1 MSLTAKCLGRS
12 GLVVSLSSPPFFFF
26 FFNASIELLQ
36 IGMGIS
42 VAGG

>member
-12 GLVVSLSSPPFFFF
+12 GLVVSLSSPPFLF

>member
-1 MSLTAKCLGRS
+1 MSLTTKCFSRS
-12 GLVVSLSSPPFFFF
+12 GLVVSLSSPLPPF